1 MIFTPFTQRV
11 LAQARARQFTV
22 DCQPRGGRLV
32 CFLSQPGR
40 EGAFGALYVGARTGR
55 ITGAVL
61 YRGNRDLAGT
71 RYRGARAAARAI
83 RQTTTPGR

>member
-1 MIFTPFTQRV
+1 MLTPFTQRV

-61 YRGNRDLAGT
+61 YRGNHDLVGT
-71 RYRGARAAARAI
+71 RYRGARAAAGAI
-83 RQTTTPGR
+83 RESIAPGR